1 MKVPGWR
8 RMWNKAAR
16 MLCLE
21 QAREVLNIPVVY
33 RRVVLRYGQ
42 VPRAQSPGSG
52 RPLNTVYFDLRDN
65 TFHRYLYCL
74 IKYFDLAGT
83 KILIRKRIGFLG
95 RISFFSEM
103 IVDLPHVF
111 LVTENPI
118 SSQLVVCQS
127 AEKARSCRSVLLS
140 DDYFSEGEDSGY
152 HVPMCM
158 HPDVYHLPIYQQ
170 RSLDR
175 GGGTIRLSFAGN
187 VNPAKYSSPLLA
199 RLFAKLSRVEVVNT
213 VIQAYPDKVILPH
226 TRGER
231 QAVKRAEIL
240 MAIDPRAYLD
250 GQEFME
256 MLGQSDFYLA
266 PPGVAMPLCHNVVE
280 AMFMGAVPVL
290 QYPEL
295 FNPPL
300 EDNVNCIV
308 FRDRADLIRRVAEIL
323 QMAPVQVAELRRQAM
338 VYYDQH
344 LSPESVVGKIMQR
357 RDKLHTIY
365 LLSEQGSVEKLR
377 KRKERS
383 CCSPKG
389 GQ

>member
-1 MKVPGWR
+1 
-8 RMWNKAAR
+8 MWNKTAR

-21 QAREVLNIPVVY
+21 QVREILSIPSVY
-33 RRVVLRYGQ
+33 RRVVVRYNQ
-42 VPRAQSPGSG
+42 VPHVQSPERG
-52 RPLNTVYFDLRDN
+52 RPEKSVYFDLRDN

-74 IKYFDLAGT
+74 IKFFDLVGM
-83 KILIRKRIGFLG
+83 KVLIRKRIGFLG
-95 RISFFSEM
+95 RISLFSEM
-103 IVDLPHVF
+103 IVDLPNVF
-111 LVTENPI
+111 LVTDNAI
-118 SSQLVVCQS
+118 GSQLEVCQS
-127 AEKARSCRSVLLS
+127 GKKEWNGRGVLLS
-140 DDYFSEGEDSGY
+140 DDYFSAGEVSGY

-170 RSLDR
+170 RSFDR

-226 TRGER
+226 TRGEW
-231 QAVKRAEIL
+231 QAVKSAEIL

-256 MLGQSDFYLA
+256 MLGQSDFYLS
-266 PPGVAMPLCHNVVE
+266 PPGVTMPLCHNVVE

-290 QYPEL
+290 QYPE
-295 FNPPL
+295 FFDPPL
-300 EDNVNCIV
+300 QDNVNCIV

-338 VYYDQH
+338 QYYDRH
-344 LSPESVVGKIMQR
+344 LAPESVVGKIMER
-357 RDKLHTIY
+357 GDKLRAIY

-389 GQ
+389 G